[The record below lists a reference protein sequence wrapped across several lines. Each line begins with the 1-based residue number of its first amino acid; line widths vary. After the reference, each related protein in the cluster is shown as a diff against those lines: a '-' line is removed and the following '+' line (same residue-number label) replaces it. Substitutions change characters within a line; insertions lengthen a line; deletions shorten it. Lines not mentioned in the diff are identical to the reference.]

1 MDDQQRNRKIL
12 YLLDWRYFSLIIAI
26 LQSVDRASVEDK
38 ITLFTDE
45 FVDVGNWRE
54 SYRAFVS
61 VIDLKAATLLHN
73 CRNCHPSCSIFEIGY
88 SRSD

>member
-26 LQSVDRASVEDK
+26 LQFVDRAFAEHK
-38 ITLFTDE
+38 IALFTDE

-54 SYRAFVS
+54 SYCAFVS
-61 VIDLKAATLLHN
+61 VYRFKSGDQCCITAVTAAH
-73 CRNCHPSCSIFEIGY
+73 HA
-88 SRSD
+88 